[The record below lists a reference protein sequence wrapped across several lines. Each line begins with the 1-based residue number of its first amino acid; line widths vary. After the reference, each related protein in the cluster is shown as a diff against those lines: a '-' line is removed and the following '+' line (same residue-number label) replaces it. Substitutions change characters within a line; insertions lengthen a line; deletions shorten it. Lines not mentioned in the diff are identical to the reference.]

1 MNTLRRLCCL
11 VACVLL
17 APARAEIVELKF
29 DAGGRF
35 ERQLVLKPRGFVEVC
50 GALAAGQAVH
60 WSFQADAALD
70 FNIHYHQGK
79 DVHYPAKMAATREGK
94 GELHAERAQDYC
106 WMWSAPGTAT
116 LRVVLSRR

>member
-1 MNTLRRLCCL
+1 MNTLRLLCCL
-11 VACVLL
+11 AACGLL
-17 APARAEIVELKF
+17 VPARAEIVDLKF
-29 DAGGRF
+29 DASGRF

-79 DVHYPAKMAATREGK
+79 DVHYPAKMGATREAK
-94 GELHAERAQDYC
+94 GELQADSAQDYC
-106 WMWSAPGTAT
+106 WMWAAPGAAT
-116 LRVVLSRR
+116 LRVALSRR